1 MLPEDL
7 RRAAEREA
15 RQMGLSLGELI
26 RRRLSPAL
34 KKQAPEK
41 PAFFTRPAWTDDGPR
56 DLSAQHDKYLYGS

>member
-26 RRRLSPAL
+26 RRRLSSAL
-34 KKQAPEK
+34 KKQVPEK
-41 PAFFTRPAWTDDGPR
+41 PAFFKRTAWTDNGPK
-56 DLSAQHDKYLYGS
+56 DLAENHDKYLYGA

>member
-26 RRRLSPAL
+26 RRRLRPAL
-34 KKQAPEK
+34 KKQAPEQ
-41 PAFFTRPAWTDDGPR
+41 PAFFTRPAWTGDGPS
-56 DLSAQHDKYLYGS
+56 DLAQCHDKYLYGS